1 MDIWNECLDSFL
13 TGMVV
18 GLAMCIVI
26 SVCTFEIDRYSLAKE
41 MIEYQHQLDEE
52 FERQRLEAE
61 GWLIE

>member
-26 SVCTFEIDRYSLAKE
+26 AVCTFEIDRHFFVKE
-41 MIEYQHQLDEE
+41 MIEYQQQLDEE